1 MMMCSKCHDTEGPF
15 IVDTKIGKVLCDDC
29 YTFNEIADKCVELIR
44 SKARVKNNLS
54 MTAVTL
60 MDSLEIAV
68 FDKLEIN

>member
-29 YTFNEIADKCVELIR
+29 YTFNEIADKCAELIR
-44 SKARVKNNLS
+44 SKSRVKDTLS

-60 MDSLEIAV
+60 MDSLEVAV
-68 FDKLEIN
+68 FDELGLN